1 MKQHI
6 INVNLN
12 ISKDTP
18 AETLTEL
25 YAVLKPLQTQA
36 EKEKTTCKPLYA
48 LNEDIEKLHGRY
60 EELFKQVRNSLNL
73 SVKQTELE
81 EETLSRK
88 YKFELEE
95 LSKRRKLE
103 YDKQQAEIEAQ
114 ADEQTPWRRGWWWRL
129 IFQPVTNR
137 AQDIIEERAELE
149 ADIVLTAEER
159 ITEIERN
166 SFIFNSGKKLSKRE
180 LKKQLRKQ
188 LQAAIKQ
195 ADNAD
200 VQEILNEPQ
209 GQPQA
214 VEPEQEPQNAPPAVP
229 SVQEPEHTAE
239 PQKDNTPVQVPP
251 QSNGQLQGQITL
263 DELPQAGTRRPRP
276 PRSCRKS

>member
-25 YAVLKPLQTQA
+25 YAILKPLQMQA
-36 EKEKTTCKPLYA
+36 EKEKTACKPLYA
-48 LNEDIEKLHGRY
+48 LNEDIEKLHARY
-60 EELFKQVRNSLNL
+60 EELFKQVKNSLNL
-73 SVKQTELE
+73 STRQIELE
-81 EETLSRK
+81 EETLNRK
-88 YKFELEE
+88 YEFELEE

-103 YDKQQAEIEAQ
+103 YDKQQAELEAR

-129 IFQPVTNR
+129 IFKPLTNR
-137 AQDIIEERAELE
+137 AQDIIEERAALE
-149 ADIVLTAEER
+149 ADITLTNEEN
-159 ITEIERN
+159 EIKAISE
-166 SFIFNSGKKLSKRE
+166 SFISNSGKKLTKRE

-188 LQAAIKQ
+188 LKAAIQQ
-195 ADNAD
+195 ADSAD

-214 VEPEQEPQNAPPAVP
+214 VEPEQEPQPAPA
-229 SVQEPEHTAE
+229 A
-239 PQKDNTPVQVPP
+239 PQPVQN
-251 QSNGQLQGQITL
+251 QQLQGQLSIDDVQL
-263 DELPQAGTRRPRP
+263 VQARRPRP
-276 PRSCRKS
+276 PRSCRKT

>member
-1 MKQHI
+1 MKQRT
-6 INVNLN
+6 ININLN

-88 YKFELEE
+88 YEFELEE

-166 SFIFNSGKKLSKRE
+166 SFIFNSDKKLSKRE

-214 VEPEQEPQNAPPAVP
+214 VEPEQEPQPAHAA
-229 SVQEPEHTAE
+229 SE
-239 PQKDNTPVQVPP
+239 PVQK
-251 QSNGQLQGQITL
+251 QLQGQLSI
-263 DELPQAGTRRPRP
+263 DEIQPPVNVRRARP

>member
-36 EKEKTTCKPLYA
+36 EKEKTTCKPIYA
-48 LNEDIEKLHGRY
+48 LNEDIEKLHARY
-60 EELFKQVRNSLNL
+60 EELFKQVRNSRSL
-73 SVKQTELE
+73 STRQTELE
-81 EETLSRK
+81 EETLNRK
-88 YKFELEE
+88 YEFELEE
-95 LSKRRKLE
+95 LSKKRKLE
-103 YDKQQAEIEAQ
+103 YEKAQAEIEAREN
-114 ADEQTPWRRGWWWRL
+114 EQTPWRRGWWWRL
-129 IFQPVTNR
+129 IFQPLTNR

-166 SFIFNSGKKLSKRE
+166 SFIFNSDKKLSKRE

-214 VEPEQEPQNAPPAVP
+214 VEPEQEPQPAHAA
-229 SVQEPEHTAE
+229 SE
-239 PQKDNTPVQVPP
+239 PVQK
-251 QSNGQLQGQITL
+251 QLQGQLSI
-263 DELPQAGTRRPRP
+263 DEIQPPVNVRRARP